1 MEQASEYLV
10 KLRQMSFTVD
20 ASIEK
25 LSEGEADSGSAAS
38 LAGTYTAIY
47 KVNLKEN
54 TQGTAIQNN
63 EGGVAEN
70 GTDQ

>member
-25 LSEGEADSGSAAS
+25 LSEGDADSGSAS

-63 EGGVAEN
+63 EGEVAEN